1 MFFKI
6 ETFSK
11 SDSDLIGPNL
21 ILKVHKDILCS
32 TLRSAFKIETSDHSI
47 ADVVIANEIV
57 KVYEVNPLQ
66 RKKIFCKDVDYTKYP
81 HCVQPCTV

>member
-21 ILKVHKDILCS
+21 ILKVHEDILCS

-47 ADVVIANEIV
+47 ADVVIAN
-57 KVYEVNPLQ
+57 
-66 RKKIFCKDVDYTKYP
+66 
-81 HCVQPCTV
+81 